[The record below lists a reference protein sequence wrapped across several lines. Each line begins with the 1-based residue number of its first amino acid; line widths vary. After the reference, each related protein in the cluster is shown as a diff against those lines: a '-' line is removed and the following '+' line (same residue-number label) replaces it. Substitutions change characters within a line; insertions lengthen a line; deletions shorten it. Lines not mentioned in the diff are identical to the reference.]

1 MNGNALIKLQTW
13 IEVWVCA
20 CGFTEPSTNVGESC
34 EYIGAKNMTKTQ
46 QEERGGDTSS
56 NEDVA
61 VGNGSTSDDN
71 GQSSDDNASN
81 LKNAINTTNITFI
94 IFTN

>member
-1 MNGNALIKLQTW
+1 M
-13 IEVWVCA
+13 
-20 CGFTEPSTNVGESC
+20 TE
-34 EYIGAKNMTKTQ
+34 TQ

-61 VGNGSTSDDN
+61 VGNRSTSNDN